1 MLLRAAPFCAAAVAC
16 GLWLPGGDRPAPE
29 RSAPAI
35 GETKHRHLVGGGE
48 WIDSDRRGRRAAR
61 TAGAPD
67 EDWIKITGP
76 HGVAFIAVCAVVVL
90 WFNKLT
96 GEKSR
101 SKELAAQM
109 EREDERREAEERN
122 KEKRHE
128 ENLAASREYAE
139 GMKALAVESMKT
151 TIVVNH
157 TLKDLIKEL
166 KNRPCN
172 IGLQASQ
179 LIKDSGED
187 LTEKADPE

>member
-1 MLLRAAPFCAAAVAC
+1 MPHRLHDMTSFLVHAIEAVILGIALGWNWFCYQAAII
-16 GLWLPGGDRPAPE
+16 
-29 RSAPAI
+29 S
-35 GETKHRHLVGGGE
+35 
-48 WIDSDRRGRRAAR
+48 
-61 TAGAPD
+61 D
-67 EDWIKITGP
+67 EDWSKITGP